1 METIKKIV
9 NENNKLYRM
18 FLLFISLLISAV
30 IYNMFLLPL
39 NIVTGGTG
47 GIAQITLFVFDIDPA
62 FMVLVLSLLCATI
75 SVAFLDFDKT
85 ASTIVVAFL
94 YPAMVKLTE
103 PLVNYMTI
111 DQNDIF
117 IVVIITGVILG
128 FANGLMYKSGYS
140 NGGLTV
146 ITQTLYQYFH
156 IPVGKSGMIMNG
168 IIILAGSYYFGIT
181 VTIYAIISLYI
192 RSIITDKVI
201 LGVSNNKAF
210 YIITTE
216 EEQVESFLMK
226 DLGHN
231 VTIFDVKGAF
241 LEKKQKV
248 IFSVIP
254 SREYYRVT
262 EGIKQ
267 IDESAFFVVT
277 DSYEVVGGK

>member
-111 DQNDIF
+111 DPNDIF

-168 IIILAGSYYFGIT
+168 IIILAGGYYFGIT

-216 EEQVESFLMK
+216 EEKVESFLMK

>member
-18 FLLFISLLISAV
+18 FLLFISLLISAI

-111 DQNDIF
+111 DPNDIF

-156 IPVGKSGMIMNG
+156 IPVGKSGLIING
-168 IIILAGSYYFGIT
+168 IIILAGGYYFGIT

-277 DSYEVVGGK
+277 DSYEVVGGQ

>member
-111 DQNDIF
+111 DPNDIF

-216 EEQVESFLMK
+216 EEKVESFLMK
-226 DLGHN
+226 DLSHN

-277 DSYEVVGGK
+277 DAYEVVGGK

>member
-1 METIKKIV
+1 MDTIKKIV
-9 NENNKLYRM
+9 DENNKLYRM
-18 FLLFISLLISAV
+18 FLLFISLLISAI

-94 YPAMVKLTE
+94 YPAMVKITE

-111 DQNDIF
+111 DPNDIF

-156 IPVGKSGMIMNG
+156 IPVGKSGLIING
-168 IIILAGSYYFGIT
+168 IIILAGGYYFGIT

>member
-1 METIKKIV
+1 MDAIRKIV
-9 NENNKLYRM
+9 KENNKLYRM

-47 GIAQITLFVFDIDPA
+47 GIAQITLFVFNIDPA
-62 FMVLVLSLLCATI
+62 FMVLILSLLCAVI

-85 ASTIVVAFL
+85 VSTIVVSFL
-94 YPAMVKLTE
+94 YPALVKLTE
-103 PLVNYMTI
+103 PLVNCMTVN
-111 DQNDIF
+111 QNDVF

-146 ITQTLYQYFH
+146 ITQTLYKYFH
-156 IPVGKSGMIMNG
+156 IPVGKSGMIING
-168 IIILAGSYYFGIT
+168 IIVLAGAYYFGIT

-192 RSIITDKVI
+192 RSVITDKVI

-216 EEQVESFLMK
+216 EDKVESYIMN

-241 LEKKQKV
+241 LEKKRKV
-248 IFSVIP
+248 IFTVIP
-254 SREYYRVT
+254 TREYYKLT
-262 EGIKQ
+262 EGIKK
-267 IDESAFFVVT
+267 IDEESFFVVT

>member
-111 DQNDIF
+111 DPNDIF

-156 IPVGKSGMIMNG
+156 IPVGKSGLIING
-168 IIILAGSYYFGIT
+168 IIILAGGYYFGIT

-267 IDESAFFVVT
+267 IDKSAFFVVT

>member
-111 DQNDIF
+111 DPNDIF
-117 IVVIITGVILG
+117 IVVIITGVFLG

-216 EEQVESFLMK
+216 EEKVESFLMK
-226 DLGHN
+226 DLSHN

-277 DSYEVVGGK
+277 DAYEVVGGK

>member
-18 FLLFISLLISAV
+18 FLLFISLLISAI

-111 DQNDIF
+111 DPNDIF

-156 IPVGKSGMIMNG
+156 IPVGKSGLIING
-168 IIILAGSYYFGIT
+168 IIILAGCYYFGIT

-267 IDESAFFVVT
+267 IDESAFFVV
-277 DSYEVVGGK
+277 GGK